1 MNRIQ
6 DFLNT
11 LSAKLQSL
19 AAKKHTLT
27 KKTAPKQKED
37 PNKVFIERVKQ
48 EEDVGLYFDFFTW
61 NLLVRPIVSLIAG
74 CFLTTAI
81 ILLDTILGAH
91 LIDLWLGLAL
101 LLLTT
106 YWVGMGE
113 KAVETVPEGRMAMVT
128 WFGIQFRIYRMTG
141 EYKWTGKLFR
151 LGRTQVVKEPM
162 TDAAGYFF
170 TDVVQVNI
178 WNVYEADAS
187 KRTNILSALTKTGG
201 EVKANLLLML
211 KMRDPMLW
219 ITKIDPMM
227 DIGERSRMSF
237 RTAVSF
243 FTGKDVVS
251 VKNLLTELMSGH
263 VVLTSFLKD
272 GVGTLTKHSLIRDS
286 GGDPM
291 YESIRPGEDVGR
303 ETEKFANLLKKKA
316 DKELLDHVHK
326 SDKDEPVIE
335 RREVSESLEE
345 VLHACGI
352 TLARASV
359 GFIGLAEEVVKAANQ
374 ADAQPYQL
382 TTQLASAEAAKQARL
397 KLMPTE
403 EERNDP
409 TFADRQ
415 AFAAASDPDSRVEVI
430 HVSGGGSTGDPLGVQ
445 KAAAMLAGA
454 IKKKGG
460 K

>member
-1 MNRIQ
+1 MSKFQNLISN
-6 DFLNT
+6 LNVKMKSLFAT
-11 LSAKLQSL
+11 KMRLSSKI
-19 AAKKHTLT
+19 T
-27 KKTAPKQKED
+27 PKQNED
-37 PNKVFIERVKQ
+37 PNQDFIERVKK
-48 EEDVGLYFDFFTW
+48 EEDIGLYLDWFTW
-61 NLLVRPIVSLIAG
+61 NWFVRPVVSITAG
-74 CFLTTAI
+74 CALTITI
-81 ILLDTILGAH
+81 VLLDKILGTD
-91 LIDLWLGLAL
+91 LIDLWLGLAITL
-101 LLLTT
+101 LMT

-113 KAVETVPEGRMAMVT
+113 SSVETVPEGRMAMIT
-128 WFGIQFRIYRMTG
+128 WFGVQFRIYRMTG
-141 EYKWTGKLFR
+141 EYSWTGKVFR
-151 LGRTQVVKEPM
+151 LGRTAVVKEPM
-162 TDAAGYFF
+162 TDNAGFFF

-178 WNVYEADAS
+178 WNVYEADAT

-251 VKNLLTELMSGH
+251 VKNLLTELMSGY
-263 VVLTSFLKD
+263 VVLTSFLKE
-272 GVGTLTKHSLIRDS
+272 GVDTLTKHSLIRDS

-291 YESIRPGEDVGR
+291 YESVRPGEDVDE
-303 ETEKFANLLKKKA
+303 ETEKFTNLIKSKA
-316 DKELLDHVHK
+316 DKKLLKHIHK
-326 SDKDEPVIE
+326 DDQEKPIIE

-352 TLARASV
+352 TLTRASV
-359 GFIGLAEEVVKAANQ
+359 GFISLPEEVVKAANQ

-382 TTQLASAEAAKQARL
+382 TTQLASAEAAKQARI
-397 KLMPTE
+397 KLMPTDQ
-403 EERNDP
+403 ERNDP

-430 HVSGGGSTGDPLGVQ
+430 HVSGGGSTGDPLGAQ
-445 KAAAMLAGA
+445 RAAAIVSNA
-454 IKKKGG
+454 IKEGAR
-460 K
+460 